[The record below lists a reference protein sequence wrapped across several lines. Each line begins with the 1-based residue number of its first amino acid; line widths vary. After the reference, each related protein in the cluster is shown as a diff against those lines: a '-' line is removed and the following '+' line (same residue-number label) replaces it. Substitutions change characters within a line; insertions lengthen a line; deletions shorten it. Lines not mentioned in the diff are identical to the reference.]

1 MLVRGAFR
9 RCPWC
14 GGRGAFFVGWF
25 QKADHCQS
33 CGLRWR
39 RDDVGYE
46 LGAAAVAAIIT
57 FGPLML
63 ILGGMVAVTWPDV
76 EIVPMFVALGVL
88 AVVLPLLLYG
98 SAYIMWQAVDILM
111 RPPTPDDFEIVGAGE
126 SGEAGSGDAGS
137 SEAGSDE
144 VGAPDVDA
152 PHSDTP
158 RSDTP

>member
-1 MLVRGAFR
+1 MLLRGAFR

-25 QKADHCQS
+25 QKAECCQT

-46 LGAAAVAAIIT
+46 LGAAAVTAIIC

-63 ILGGMVAVTWPDV
+63 ILGGMVAITWPDV
-76 EIVPMFVALGVL
+76 EVVPMFIVLGVL

-98 SAYIMWQAVDILM
+98 SAYVMWQAIDILM
-111 RPPTPDDFEIVGAGE
+111 RPPTPEDFEPLPG
-126 SGEAGSGDAGS
+126 
-137 SEAGSDE
+137 SEAGAAAG
-144 VGAPDVDA
+144 GATEHATD
-152 PHSDTP
+152 
-158 RSDTP
+158 

>member
-9 RCPWC
+9 HCPWC

-25 QKADHCQS
+25 KKAECCQT

-46 LGAAAVAAIIT
+46 LGAAAVTAIIC

-63 ILGGMVAVTWPDV
+63 VLGGMVAITWPDV
-76 EIVPMFVALGVL
+76 EVVPMFIVLGVL

-98 SAYIMWQAVDILM
+98 SAYVMWQAIDILM
-111 RPPTPDDFEIVGAGE
+111 RPPTPEDFEELPGA
-126 SGEAGSGDAGS
+126 EAGAAAESATD
-137 SEAGSDE
+137 
-144 VGAPDVDA
+144 
-152 PHSDTP
+152 
-158 RSDTP
+158 